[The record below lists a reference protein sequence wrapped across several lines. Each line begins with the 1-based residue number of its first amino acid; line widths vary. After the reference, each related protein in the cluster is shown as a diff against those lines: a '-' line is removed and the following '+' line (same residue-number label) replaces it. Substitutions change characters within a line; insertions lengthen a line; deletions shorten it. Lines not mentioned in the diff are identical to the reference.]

1 MINSRNR
8 RYRLLESW
16 SVSFRLGAQVF
27 GEVTFELT
35 PETTRVF
42 QPKGR
47 AYGKALRL
55 AGTWK
60 ILGRTQR
67 PPVWLEKN
75 WGRGSKVG

>member
-1 MINSRNR
+1 MFN
-8 RYRLLESW
+8 LG
-16 SVSFRLGAQVF
+16 LGAQVF

-35 PETTRVF
+35 PDATRVF
-42 QPKGR
+42 QPEGR

-55 AGTWK
+55 AGTWE

-67 PPVWLEKN
+67 PVWPEKN